1 MSTQEIALG
10 INLRKNKNNIAS
22 ANGKYFIRGVCPED
36 PQPARQVFIPEYG
49 GTIASSCTNR

>member
-1 MSTQEIALG
+1 MSTQETALG

-36 PQPARQVFIPEYG
+36 PQPAKQVSIPE
-49 GTIASSCTNR
+49 

>member
-49 GTIASSCTNR
+49 GAIASYTNR